1 MNIFELHE
9 GMPRQG
15 PGLNEVTGEA
25 FGVVEEELNDGA
37 VIVDVGCG
45 SGMQTLE
52 LARLSERIGATVVG
66 MDVHEAFLRD
76 FLKRSDG
83 EGVSDR
89 LKVVQGSMTAMPFL
103 EGSIDLIWSE
113 GAIFIAGFENGLR
126 SWRPLLKEKGMMVI
140 SELNWLTDER
150 PEEVLEF
157 WKPMGI
163 EVDTVETNI
172 EIVMNTG
179 YDLLG
184 TFPLENRGWWQD
196 YYTPL
201 EKHVNGLK
209 EKHAGDPDTMM
220 LIEATQKEIKLF
232 RKYGGAYGY
241 QFYIIQKT
249 SD

>member
-25 FGVVEEELNDGA
+25 FGVVEEELKDGA
-37 VIVDVGCG
+37 IILDIGCG

-76 FLKRSDG
+76 VLRRKA
-83 EGVSDR
+83 EQGVGDR
-89 LKVVQGSMTAMPFL
+89 LGIVRGSMTAMPFL
-103 EGSIDLIWSE
+103 DGSVDLIWSE
-113 GAIFIAGFENGLR
+113 GAIFIAGFEHGLR
-126 SWRPLLKEKGMMVI
+126 SWRPLLKENGMMVI

-163 EVDTVETNI
+163 EVDTVEKNL
-172 EIVMNTG
+172 EIVINAG

-184 TFPLENRGWWQD
+184 SFPLENKGWWQD
-196 YYTPL
+196 YYTPM
-201 EKHVNGLK
+201 EKRMKELK
-209 EKHAGDPDTMM
+209 EIHAGDPDSMP
-220 LIEATQKEIKLF
+220 LIEGMLKEIELF
-232 RKYGGAYGY
+232 RRYGGSYGY

-249 SD
+249 SN

>member
-1 MNIFELHE
+1 MNIFELFE

-25 FGVVEEELNDGA
+25 FGVVEEELKDGA
-37 VIVDVGCG
+37 VIVDIGCG

-52 LARLSERIGATVVG
+52 LARLSERIEATVVG

-76 FLKRSDG
+76 FLRRSDG

-89 LKVVQGSMTAMPFL
+89 LKVVQGSMAAMPFL
-103 EGSIDLIWSE
+103 DGSVDLIWSE
-113 GAIFIAGFENGLR
+113 GSIFIVGFEEGLR
-126 SWRPLLKEKGMMVI
+126 KWGPLLKENGMMVI

-150 PEEVLEF
+150 PEEVVEF
-157 WKPMGI
+157 WQTMGV
-163 EVDTVETNI
+163 EVATVEENH
-172 EIVMNTG
+172 EIVVNAG

-184 TFPLENRGWWQD
+184 SFPLENRGWWQD
-196 YYTPL
+196 YYTPV
-201 EKHVNGLK
+201 EKRMKELK
-209 EKHAGDPDTMM
+209 EIHAGEPDSMM
-220 LIEATQKEIKLF
+220 LIEGMLKEIELF

-249 SD
+249 SN